1 MSQLSIKQTSLAVI
15 QSLPESSTLED
26 IMRQINF
33 AAQTIEGLKDVQ
45 EGKTMSSQVLLT
57 KLDEWKYEVKFS
69 RKNQLT
75 SKTTPNLTPKK

>member
-15 QSLPESSTLED
+15 QSLPESSTLAD

-33 AAQTIEGLKDVQ
+33 ATQTIEGLKDVR
-45 EGKTMSSQVLLT
+45 EGKTMTSQVLLT

-75 SKTTPNLTPKK
+75 SKTTPKLTLKK